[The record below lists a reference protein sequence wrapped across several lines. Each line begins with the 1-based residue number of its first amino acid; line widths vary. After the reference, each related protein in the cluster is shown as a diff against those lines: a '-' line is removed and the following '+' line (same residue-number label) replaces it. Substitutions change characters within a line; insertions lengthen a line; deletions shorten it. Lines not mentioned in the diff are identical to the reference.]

1 MKATHRQPSPNGQ
14 RHEGGWTLETTAR
27 RLADVGCPLHSSAVF
42 KIERGQRRI
51 GVDELVAFSKILDIS
66 VDELLSPVE
75 LVLDAR
81 ATELVT
87 AWGQTR
93 ANLVHVAQP
102 AEERAA
108 SAVRDYYCSVEIPSI
123 QGAIESLVNATL
135 SGQGEPNPTAE
146 TRRVLGTTRRKA

>member
-1 MKATHRQPSPNGQ
+1 MPRVNPGRSLRSEQNLARRISLERTR
-14 RHEGGWTLETTAR
+14 RGWTLETTAR

-108 SAVRDYYCSVEIPSI
+108 SAVRDYYPSVGIPSI
-123 QGAIESLVNATL
+123 QGPS
-135 SGQGEPNPTAE
+135 SPWS
-146 TRRVLGTTRRKA
+146 TRPCPGRAN